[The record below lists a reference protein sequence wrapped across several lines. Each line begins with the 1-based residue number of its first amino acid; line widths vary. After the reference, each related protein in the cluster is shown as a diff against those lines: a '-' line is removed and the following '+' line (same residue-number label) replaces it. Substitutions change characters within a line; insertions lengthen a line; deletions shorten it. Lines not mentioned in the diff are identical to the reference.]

1 MLRGWGEL
9 SNRELSLAP
18 IHRLIKRAG
27 AARASEDAAEEL
39 RRILEEIG
47 IAIAKEALSLAQYAG
62 RRTVRREDI
71 ERAARTLLRGY
82 YSTQ

>member
-1 MLRGWGEL
+1 LGSE
-9 SNRELSLAP
+9 ELSLAP
-18 IHRLIKRAG
+18 IHRLIKKAG
-27 AARASEDAAEEL
+27 AARASEEAAEEL
-39 RRILEEIG
+39 RKILEELG

-82 YSTQ
+82 YASQ

>member
-1 MLRGWGEL
+1 
-9 SNRELSLAP
+9 
-18 IHRLIKRAG
+18 IKKAG